1 MIRSF
6 LSFALLTGCLVL
18 AGLASQGCGSAGQQD
33 ASAQDEKLPPL
44 IDPAVVAY
52 KKPTPRYTEIL
63 EELRRAAAA
72 EKNYEAP
79 HMTKSLGP
87 VEKAVVHWF
96 CETAWQLVVDKEL
109 DLIPDTEYMVHR
121 LNVRA
126 VLQVSDHLYTKS
138 GRAPYEAP
146 VEVAVNELNR
156 VIDLRTFDA
165 KQDRRY
171 EKTCDGGWKST

>member
-1 MIRSF
+1 MIRTF
-6 LSFALLTGCLVL
+6 LSFALVAAGLVL
-18 AGLASQGCGSAGQQD
+18 AGLASQGCGSAG
-33 ASAQDEKLPPL
+33 AQDSTQAEKLPPL
-44 IDPAVVAY
+44 VDPAVVAY
-52 KKPTPRYTEIL
+52 KKPTARYTEIL
-63 EELRRAAAA
+63 EELKRAAAA
-72 EKNYEAP
+72 GKNYEAP
-79 HMTKSLGP
+79 HFTKSLGP

-96 CETAWQLVVDKEL
+96 CETAWQIVVDKEL
-109 DLIPDTEYMVHR
+109 DLIPDAEYLTHR

-156 VIDLRTFDA
+156 VIDLRTFDD
-165 KQDRRY
+165 KQDKRY